1 MSQEQ
6 PKEYEILYFVS
17 ITLED
22 DEIKNIKTKIN
33 DILTKHQGTIIKED
47 NLGKHKLAYA
57 IKRARHGYFL
67 LNNFSA
73 PATEI
78 SSINHE
84 LKLMPEIL
92 RYKLTIKQKNTTA
105 AAQSKLKPETGKSTN
120 PILEEQKN
128 LAPEKK
134 TTETEND
141 NNEKNNEKVDTQE
154 LNRKID
160 ELLADDNI

>member
-6 PKEYEILYFVS
+6 PKEYEILYFISV
-17 ITLED
+17 TLED
-22 DEIKNIKTKIN
+22 DEIKNIKNKVN
-33 DILTKHQGTIIKED
+33 DILTKHQGVITKED
-47 NLGKHKLAYA
+47 NVGKHKLAYV

-67 LNNFSA
+67 LTNFTA
-73 PATEI
+73 PASEI
-78 SSINHE
+78 SKINHE

-134 TTETEND
+134 ESK
-141 NNEKNNEKVDTQE
+141 EKKSTDEKVDTQE
-154 LNRKID
+154 LDRKID

>member
-6 PKEYEILYFVS
+6 PKEYEILYFISV
-17 ITLED
+17 TLEE

-33 DILTKHQGTIIKED
+33 DIITKHQGTIIKED
-47 NLGKHKLAYA
+47 NLGKHKLAYV

-67 LNNFSA
+67 LVNFTA
-73 PATEI
+73 PANEI
-78 SSINHE
+78 TNINHE

-92 RYKLTIKQKNTTA
+92 RYKLAIKQKNTTA
-105 AAQSKLKPETGKSTN
+105 AAQSKLKPETGKGTN

-134 TTETEND
+134 INKSEES
-141 NNEKNNEKVDTQE
+141 NNKERNEKVDTQE
-154 LNRKID
+154 LDRKID